1 MRRVRSKRWIERN
14 PVLGGWLFLAF
25 ATLGKVTPV
34 PGGVPVMLAAGTTI
48 AGMSPLLR
56 DAFFREMAVCIMGG
70 LAFAT
75 LLTLVAVP
83 VFYRIAMGR
92 KLREGS
98 GASAQDTT
106 PDQ

>member
-1 MRRVRSKRWIERN
+1 
-14 PVLGGWLFLAF
+14 
-25 ATLGKVTPV
+25 
-34 PGGVPVMLAAGTTI
+34 MLAAGTTI

-83 VFYRIAMGR
+83 VFYRISLGR
-92 KLREGS
+92 RLRDSQHPARHAPAEP
-98 GASAQDTT
+98 AST
-106 PDQ
+106 